1 MFPTAHSA
9 ERHLGVRYSRVQ
21 GVYSDQTNE
30 EEAQAL
36 IRDVAHEIKSGR
48 RRSIGIV
55 AINSRQ
61 ASVLRDTWDRYI
73 REMPEV
79 EELLAEDED
88 DDNLEPLFI
97 KNLENVQGD
106 ERDVIFISLT
116 YGKDANGNFYQRF
129 GPINRD
135 TGWRRLNVL
144 FTRAKE
150 QMVVY
155 SSMDSAM
162 IVPGANARRGVT
174 ALKGFLSYC
183 ESGVLPETPIRTG
196 RDPDSPFEIDVANE
210 VENFGLKAEYQVG
223 VAGFFVDIGVFDPRE
238 PGHYLL
244 GIECDGATYHSAQS
258 ARDRDKIRQEILEG
272 LGWNIYRI
280 WSTDWFANSPNE
292 RERLHTALHAVQ
304 LEADSRASLRESE
317 AVSDLV
323 VRDAEADYGEAEV
336 EVEAAED
343 SIIEAP
349 PFHELESRLMDLR
362 VRLDEDFPEVRPE
375 NSLLCDNLIAEFL
388 EHRPTSAEEF
398 HRRIPLAMREKIDAH
413 QARAYLSTVLMIM
426 EQ

>member
-1 MFPTAHSA
+1 
-9 ERHLGVRYSRVQ
+9 
-21 GVYSDQTNE
+21 
-30 EEAQAL
+30 
-36 IRDVAHEIKSGR
+36 
-48 RRSIGIV
+48 
-55 AINSRQ
+55 
-61 ASVLRDTWDRYI
+61 
-73 REMPEV
+73 
-79 EELLAEDED
+79 
-88 DDNLEPLFI
+88 
-97 KNLENVQGD
+97 LENVQGD

-162 IVPGANARRGVT
+162 IVAGANARRGVT

-244 GIECDGATYHSAQS
+244 GIECDGATYHSSQS

-280 WSTDWFANSPNE
+280 WSTDWFVNSATE
-292 RERLHTALHAVQ
+292 RQKLRTALSAVQ

-317 AVSDLV
+317 ADSALE
-323 VRDAEADYGEAEV
+323 VREAQPEYAEMELPLEAV
-336 EVEAAED
+336 EE
-343 SIIEAP
+343 SIIEAQP
-349 PFHELESRLMDLR
+349 IQPLKSRLMDLR
-362 VRLDEDFPEVRPE
+362 VRMDEDFPDVEPE
-375 NSLLCDNLIAEFL
+375 KSLLRDELISDFL
-388 EHRPTSAEEF
+388 EHRPTSLEEF
-398 HRRIPLAMREKIDAH
+398 HRTIPAEVRQNIDMQ
-413 QARAYLSTVLMIM
+413 QARAYLSTVLMIL

>member
-135 TGWRRLNVL
+135 TG
-144 FTRAKE
+144 
-150 QMVVY
+150 
-155 SSMDSAM
+155 
-162 IVPGANARRGVT
+162 
-174 ALKGFLSYC
+174 LS
-183 ESGVLPETPIRTG
+183 
-196 RDPDSPFEIDVANE
+196 
-210 VENFGLKAEYQVG
+210 
-223 VAGFFVDIGVFDPRE
+223 
-238 PGHYLL
+238 
-244 GIECDGATYHSAQS
+244 
-258 ARDRDKIRQEILEG
+258 
-272 LGWNIYRI
+272 
-280 WSTDWFANSPNE
+280 
-292 RERLHTALHAVQ
+292 
-304 LEADSRASLRESE
+304 
-317 AVSDLV
+317 
-323 VRDAEADYGEAEV
+323 
-336 EVEAAED
+336 
-343 SIIEAP
+343 
-349 PFHELESRLMDLR
+349 
-362 VRLDEDFPEVRPE
+362 
-375 NSLLCDNLIAEFL
+375 
-388 EHRPTSAEEF
+388 
-398 HRRIPLAMREKIDAH
+398 
-413 QARAYLSTVLMIM
+413 
-426 EQ
+426 